1 MRRYLLLILSIVF
14 LLFVLLLRR
23 NEDGLRYVV
32 PNRPPA
38 VLYAT
43 TFDDGVFGADWSQQ
57 DRTGG
62 TIEVADDALNLTFA
76 EIVPGRQRLRST
88 TTYLFRNFDYSV
100 TAAATAGPLNNGYG
114 VVFRQFD
121 EQTYYLFLVSSDG
134 WYSVWRELPE
144 GFIALSAWIPSEAI
158 NQGVD
163 GEINRLRVTAQ
174 GDTFRFYVN
183 DEPLMLC
190 IPDDPGGESTYT
202 NECIGGTMQ
211 DTLTDDSIPVG
222 RLGVAIE
229 TIIDGGMA
237 AQFDNAVVMGVPES

>member
-14 LLFVLLLRR
+14 LLFVLLLRS

-32 PNRPPA
+32 PNRPAA

-43 TFDDGVFGADWSQQ
+43 TFDDGMFGADWSQQ

-62 TIEVADDALNLTFA
+62 TVEVADDALSLTFA
-76 EIVPGRQRLRST
+76 EVVPRRERLRST
-88 TTYLFRNFDYSV
+88 TTYLFSDFDYSV
-100 TAAATAGPLNNGYG
+100 DAAATAGPLNNSYG

-121 EQTYYLFLVSSDG
+121 EQTYYLFMVSSDG
-134 WYSVWRELPE
+134 FYSVWRELPQ
-144 GFIALSAWIPSEAI
+144 GFIALSTWIPSEAI

-163 GEINRLRVTAQ
+163 GETNRLRVTAQ

-183 DEPLMLC
+183 NEPLLLC
-190 IPDDPGGESTYT
+190 IPDDPDGESTYT
-202 NECIGGTMQ
+202 TECIGGTMQ
-211 DTLTDDSIPVG
+211 ETLTDDNIPVG
-222 RLGVAIE
+222 GLGVAIE

-237 AQFDNAVVMGVPES
+237 AQFDNAVVVGVPEP